1 MDIIQNSLG
10 AVILIILI
18 KIALDIFIIAC
29 ISVTARSTK
38 NTCNNIFEMEK
49 RNEERHREQMAINQ
63 AILAELRR
71 LNSINNTNN
80 TNNFNSEPNSTE
92 KK

>member
-49 RNEERHREQMAINQ
+49 RNEERHKEQIAINQ
-63 AILAELRR
+63 AILSELRR
-71 LNSINNTNN
+71 INSINTNN

>member
-38 NTCNNIFEMEK
+38 TL
-49 RNEERHREQMAINQ
+49 AITLLKWKN
-63 AILAELRR
+63 ATRSDTGA
-71 LNSINNTNN
+71 NGN
-80 TNNFNSEPNSTE
+80 
-92 KK
+92 

>member
-10 AVILIILI
+10 PVILIILI

-38 NTCNNIFEMEK
+38 NTCNNLVEMEK

-63 AILAELRR
+63 AILSELRR
-71 LNSINNTNN
+71 INSISNTNN

>member
-1 MDIIQNSLG
+1 MEIIQNSLG

-49 RNEERHREQMAINQ
+49 RNEERHKEQIAINQ
-63 AILAELRR
+63 AILSELRR
-71 LNSINNTNN
+71 INSINTNN